1 MVERWKNGVVEW
13 WSIGGLKFLRCF
25 LDVGQN
31 GRKGDFAAL
40 FAGGDE
46 RGERFGEVK
55 GVDFIA
61 GQVPI
66 LKSVQQFHI
75 GSAAGTKGF
84 HGQRGTTALAQM
96 MKQQSGEKRLADA
109 GVSAGDEDK
118 AWGVGA
124 LHASDL
130 STDGRGGIQIKSL
143 SATSASASKAQE
155 FVLQVFSIFGGPPTK
170 CGTKCGEDKFE

>member
-13 WSIGGLKFLRCF
+13 RSIGGLKFLRCF

-109 GVSAGDEDK
+109 RVSAGDEDE
-118 AWGVGA
+118 ARAGL
-124 LHASDL
+124 LHGKEVT
-130 STDGRGGIQIKSL
+130 TDGQRWIPISGGKRSSSRGL
-143 SATSASASKAQE
+143 S
-155 FVLQVFSIFGGPPTK
+155 FPT
-170 CGTKCGEDKFE
+170 

>member
-1 MVERWKNGVVEW
+1 MEW

-46 RGERFGEVK
+46 GSDGFGEVK
-55 GVDFIA
+55 GINFIT

-66 LKSVQQFHI
+66 LKSVQQFHV
-75 GSAAGTKGF
+75 GSAAGTKWF
-84 HGQRGTTALAQM
+84 HGQGGTTGLSQM

-109 GVSAGDEDK
+109 RVSAGDEDE
-118 AWGVGA
+118 ARAGL
-124 LHASDL
+124 LH
-130 STDGRGGIQIKSL
+130 G
-143 SATSASASKAQE
+143 
-155 FVLQVFSIFGGPPTK
+155 
-170 CGTKCGEDKFE
+170 